1 MKIHGAV
8 VIEQEVTFA
17 IIVVKRSAM
26 DSDEAARETRAIFQG
41 LFPGLPLVLA
51 SQDENGEFEYQGRE
65 DIVGFLASI
74 QAWSIPWMEY
84 TVE

>member
-8 VIEQEVTFA
+8 VIEQGVTFA

-26 DSDEAARETRAIFQG
+26 NADGVARETRAIFQG
-41 LFPGLPLVLA
+41 LFPGLPMVLA
-51 SQDENGEFEYQGRE
+51 SQDEYGDFEYQGRE
-65 DIVGFLASI
+65 DLVSFLVSI
-74 QAWSIPWMEY
+74 QAWRIPWMEY

>member
-8 VIEQEVTFA
+8 IIEQEVTFA
-17 IIVVKRSAM
+17 IIVVKR
-26 DSDEAARETRAIFQG
+26 AAVETDDLVRETRAVFQG

-51 SQDENGEFEYQGRE
+51 SQDEDGEFEYQGRE
-65 DIVGFLASI
+65 DIVQFLAGI
-74 QAWSIPWMEY
+74 QPWRIPWMEY